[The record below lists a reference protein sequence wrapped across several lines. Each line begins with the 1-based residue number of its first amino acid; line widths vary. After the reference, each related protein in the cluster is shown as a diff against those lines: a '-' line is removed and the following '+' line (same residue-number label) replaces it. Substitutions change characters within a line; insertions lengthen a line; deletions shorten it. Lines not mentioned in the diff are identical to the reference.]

1 MDCNIIKDLIPLYID
16 ECCSDESKNA
26 VREHLSSCRA
36 CRELYESMSDD
47 IGATAS
53 APAPKKIEKINY
65 WKASLLQSVLLF
77 ISFGIITLGVALEA
91 GTPSGFSN
99 GLWAFNIVV
108 PAVGFMLSLANWYF
122 IRLYKS
128 RKSFSNYTLLSTV
141 ILTLCAFI
149 FTAYHYGEL
158 DGELLMSLKGISLTD
173 FFEMLCLIGYAL
185 SIGIVLTV
193 IFCVL
198 SKLLS
203 DKYAKMLGKE

>member
-16 ECCSDESKNA
+16 ECCSDDSKNA
-26 VREHLSSCRA
+26 VREHLSSCPL

-47 IGATAS
+47 IETV
-53 APAPKKIEKINY
+53 APTPVSKNISRINH

-77 ISFGIITLGVALEA
+77 ISFGIITVGVALEA
-91 GTPSGFSN
+91 GTPVGFLN
-99 GLWAFNIVV
+99 EYFAYNLVV
-108 PAVGFMLSLANWYF
+108 PATGFMLSLANWYF

-173 FFEMLCLIGYAL
+173 FFEMLCLIGYTL

-193 IFCVL
+193 IFCTL